1 MWLDSDFNWIWE
13 RFEHGQKVFSVMK
26 ILKICGMILEW
37 NILLIDTELLLKLW
51 RIGLWKENALHKLLS
66 CKTWSMLLYVD
77 WSEWIRNREFG
88 RYHDY
93 ILSET
98 TRKRMLNSYL
108 WSRKTVRLLKLYFA
122 HTLSQSSDLIS
133 YSNTDGLIMNN
144 PWRYIVRFIL
154 QL

>member
-88 RYHDY
+88 RYHDVPY
-93 ILSET
+93 LIINDSKTYVKFVFVVTKNCSSIEIIFRTYSFSEF
-98 TRKRMLNSYL
+98 RPYF
-108 WSRKTVRLLKLYFA
+108 VLKYRWF
-122 HTLSQSSDLIS
+122 
-133 YSNTDGLIMNN
+133 NN
-144 PWRYIVRFIL
+144 E
-154 QL
+154 